1 MKKLLGIVLAVAMLF
16 TLVISVPVSAEAENV
31 ALGKPV
37 YAILNGGVA
46 ADANYWKPEFLT
58 DGLAQDTTNGNALG
72 WAFGTLKELGA
83 ETNVSAY
90 IDLGAVYSVNSA
102 VVVPMA
108 WSSAA
113 TYPGAYEIHVSTD
126 MVNWTKVG
134 ETGAGPKEGNAVYN
148 FDAIEAQ
155 FVCLKATAA
164 NGVWADDYFN
174 YNGFG
179 DLQIFG
185 TKVKDSDKS
194 LHVYKNYTGDLV
206 TVPPAS
212 AEEALG
218 APTVWTGHTSGSL
231 EWKFTF
237 NTDVSF
243 FALNFPLSWGN
254 YGAPL
259 KFTLSKESDGT
270 VVAEK
275 TMKRFGDGGFSID
288 FGKAIPAG
296 QYVLS
301 VAITDDTLAKEGEYA
316 FYNVIGHANG
326 MLDEE
331 YCLNTNGTDIEEA
344 GAVEF
349 YSFDNGRG
357 FIKLGEEVQPATE
370 PAGEYTYNNASFDSF
385 FVNDVLNF
393 GKDDGAASD
402 KLDEVDRTVDGS
414 DGSVTK
420 LVLRGWIGFAEEI
433 ESFGYQVNGKNVF
446 GDFAATTEDAVKK
459 AGGENASRFQ
469 IEIDASA
476 LKGTNK
482 IVAVV
487 KLTNGAIVKLD
498 ETLVATGPATPPN
511 TSFTFIGVPEEVP
524 ATGDMTVAMFAVIAV
539 LAMGAAVV
547 FMKKR
552 AF

>member
-1 MKKLLGIVLAVAMLF
+1 MKKVLTIVIALTLIAGLF
-16 TLVISVPVSAEAENV
+16 VIPSFAEDPTRVFTYETE
-31 ALGKPV
+31 
-37 YAILNGGVA
+37 GGV
-46 ADANYWKPEFLT
+46 NVGLWTGNT
-58 DGLAQDTTNGNALG
+58 DGRKDSHGVTFNAASDFVGLGLPQYWNSNGTNAPL
-72 WAFGTLKELGA
+72 
-83 ETNVSAY
+83 V
-90 IDLGAVYSVNSA
+90 
-102 VVVPMA
+102 
-108 WSSAA
+108 
-113 TYPGAYEIHVSTD
+113 TYDFEIF
-126 MVNWTKVG
+126 
-134 ETGAGPKEGNAVYN
+134 N
-148 FDAIEAQ
+148 FD
-155 FVCLKATAA
+155 T
-164 NGVWADDYFN
+164 DYETSVKGTPVFKQTVN
-174 YNGFG
+174 PEG
-179 DLQIFG
+179 DAGEGIYF
-185 TKVKDSDKS
+185 
-194 LHVYKNYTGDLV
+194 
-206 TVPPAS
+206 
-212 AEEALG
+212 
-218 APTVWTGHTSGSL
+218 
-231 EWKFTF
+231 
-237 NTDVSF
+237 
-243 FALNFPLSWGN
+243 
-254 YGAPL
+254 
-259 KFTLSKESDGT
+259 
-270 VVAEK
+270 
-275 TMKRFGDGGFSID
+275 D
-288 FGKAIPAG
+288 FGKTLPKGIYTIRFKVTSDEGYTVLPVANTKNLYSNVRLSFTNDEPFAFYVDFTDSGLSNYFKKLPDAGDEIFEVAMYTGSGRDPHNLSEGPVAIVIDVPEGYALRELIGIQSPTWGFHESGSDAIVEVYKWDGDYDSSVGGAVLASGAVTDHADNNNASFKLDKDLPAG
-296 QYVLS
+296 SYLAEFTLDGSEAIGFWCFTAVNEEGALS
-301 VAITDDTLAKEGEYA
+301 
-316 FYNVIGHANG
+316 FQ
-326 MLDEE
+326 
-331 YCLNTNGTDIEEA
+331 NGTEA
-344 GAVEF
+344 KFWPDVHCKLIVVE
-349 YSFDNGRG
+349 
-357 FIKLGEEVQPATE
+357 PAATEPETE